1 MASAM
6 SPELEKK
13 IQALLDEAQ
22 GGTLV
27 RSMESLYGLLVDSKL
42 MYRQRIPSTFVGVHP
57 LNRDGCG
64 VSTRHIADLTR
75 DLLQLGWSAS
85 QFQGICVEVPPVD
98 SAAVLTFN
106 QNLVEQ
112 SLGKLAPVSPET
124 MKFATLAGS
133 HTNQVLRCFLNGTL
147 SDVSEVCTEGRLD
160 MMKLQAKDGAF
171 HDACLN
177 GVTWRVVSRQVVERF
192 PAFCKLAQ
200 SAANA
205 SGHIA
210 REETELQLCRKI
222 FRVLETKAAAGK
234 SDCTFQDVKE
244 EVLRSRPRN
253 SGTVPWL
260 FAFTARFSGGSQGH
274 FLDETDQFVRAH
286 GYASR
291 SLGPEV
297 YEALSADLRGAEQ
310 RVLVRHMLLRFAY
323 TSQDNRA
330 LSVSDV
336 KRALAPSMAAKV
348 KEMESAYLRV
358 KDLAEQGQ
366 VPATLRLEA
375 LGFLQ
380 ADLVGVLLDKKKH
393 KKHES
398 MEAACN
404 HWAEK
409 LASKSGTVLSL
420 PFVIPDPQAP
430 PKPAASSKRDDA
442 GPTFKP
448 SGWSEIRKYMHT
460 HVRIYIHFYI
470 YI

>member
-42 MYRQRIPSTFVGVHP
+42 MYRQRIPSTFVGVRP

-112 SLGKLAPVSPET
+112 SLGKLALVSPET

-133 HTNQVLRCFLNGTL
+133 HTDQVLRCFLNGTL

-192 PAFCKLAQ
+192 AAFCKLAQ

-234 SDCTFQDVKE
+234 SDCAFQDVKE

-260 FAFTARFSGGSQGH
+260 FAFTAQ
-274 FLDETDQFVRAH
+274 LVAQLVKDEKEH
-286 GYASR
+286 CHHYS
-291 SLGPEV
+291 
-297 YEALSADLRGAEQ
+297 
-310 RVLVRHMLLRFAY
+310 
-323 TSQDNRA
+323 N
-330 LSVSDV
+330 LSVFAKPLKDV
-336 KRALAPSMAAKV
+336 KIKRGSLRA
-348 KEMESAYLRV
+348 
-358 KDLAEQGQ
+358 GQ
-366 VPATLRLEA
+366 A
-375 LGFLQ
+375 
-380 ADLVGVLLDKKKH
+380 
-393 KKHES
+393 
-398 MEAACN
+398 
-404 HWAEK
+404 
-409 LASKSGTVLSL
+409 
-420 PFVIPDPQAP
+420 
-430 PKPAASSKRDDA
+430 
-442 GPTFKP
+442 
-448 SGWSEIRKYMHT
+448 
-460 HVRIYIHFYI
+460 
-470 YI
+470 

>member
-1 MASAM
+1 M
-6 SPELEKK
+6 
-13 IQALLDEAQ
+13 
-22 GGTLV
+22 
-27 RSMESLYGLLVDSKL
+27 
-42 MYRQRIPSTFVGVHP
+42 
-57 LNRDGCG
+57 
-64 VSTRHIADLTR
+64 
-75 DLLQLGWSAS
+75 
-85 QFQGICVEVPPVD
+85 
-98 SAAVLTFN
+98 
-106 QNLVEQ
+106 
-112 SLGKLAPVSPET
+112 
-124 MKFATLAGS
+124 
-133 HTNQVLRCFLNGTL
+133 
-147 SDVSEVCTEGRLD
+147 
-160 MMKLQAKDGAF
+160 
-171 HDACLN
+171 
-177 GVTWRVVSRQVVERF
+177 VSRQVVERF

-234 SDCTFQDVKE
+234 SDLTFQDVKD

-286 GYASR
+286 GYPSR

-297 YEALSADLRGAEQ
+297 YKALSADLRGAEQ

-348 KEMESAYLRV
+348 KEMESTYLRV

-380 ADLVGVLLDKKKH
+380 ADLVGVLLDK

-442 GPTFKP
+442 GPLSSP
-448 SGWSEIRKYMHT
+448 LAAARSENTCMYT
-460 HVRIYIHFYI
+460 HLRIYTSLYI
-470 YI
+470 YL